1 MSSTTTIIAMLP
13 IATGIGGKG
22 SAILAPLAVTIM
34 GGLFS
39 STILTLIVLPC
50 LTILVTRF
58 IESRFGMEEEIS
70 EEGVSAP

>member
-13 IATGIGGKG
+13 VAVGIGGKG
-22 SAILAPLAVTIM
+22 SAILSPLAVTIM

-50 LTILVTRF
+50 LTILITRF
-58 IESRFGMEEEIS
+58 VESRFGMREETTEEE
-70 EEGVSAP
+70 APAS